1 MATPAGVA
9 KVATNAAKTATAA
22 TYQAVTSST
31 NTTRYTIIIL
41 AIVLFM
47 IFCVVVLGYL
57 LQRATKKPRVEDENV
72 KRALEKRVLQLE
84 NMEIGGTSSLYPSL
98 DNPTSGMHL
107 PENQEWLINLCPLT
121 ASVGGYLGPF
131 KDGVFDISR
140 FIQLSLDG
148 GIRSFVLP
156 ISTYYDDN
164 KYKKNWPV
172 SGTPAIVYRDING
185 KVLSLNA
192 IHIKDFCEKLV
203 EKKSRNSAQSEEPI
217 LIFLH
222 GIEGYIPDQI
232 TEEDTYVKFMSQ
244 IAEGVAPLER
254 YMLKTHQYI
263 GSVVGGMNQ
272 DRIMKDIPLK
282 DFKNKIIIFTNFDT
296 KVFQK
301 PKYKKIAPRLS
312 DYINYIYRPFSSANN
327 DTCSSISIR
336 DINAQFM
343 GDKVSKWFITL
354 NDHVGSIPRAS
365 DVDRAIGLGAQC
377 IPAPFI
383 TGFAPLAKD
392 DDSSQDLEDTS
403 DLTKIYKQWKG
414 YAWRLRQ
421 DRGGVDSFVDAGIGN
436 MLYTK
441 QPPVVPKQPSER
453 LNARVT
459 PSSAPGE
466 IIVS

>member
-1 MATPAGVA
+1 MATPAGAA

-57 LQRATKKPRVEDENV
+57 LQRAAKKPRVEDENV
-72 KRALEKRVLQLE
+72 KKAMAKRVLELE
-84 NMEIGGTSSLYPSL
+84 NMQMGGSSSLYASL
-98 DNPTSGMHL
+98 DSVGSGMHL

-121 ASVGGYLGPF
+121 ASVGGYLGPLR
-131 KDGVFDISR
+131 DGVFDISR
-140 FIQLSLDG
+140 FIQMAFDG

-172 SGTPAIVYRDING
+172 SGSPAVVYRDING

-192 IHIKDFCEKLV
+192 IRIKDFCEKLL
-203 EKKSRNSAQSEEPI
+203 EMKGRNSGQNEEPI

-222 GIEGYIPDQI
+222 GVEGYIPDVTTQ
-232 TEEDTYVKFMSQ
+232 EETYVKFMSQ
-244 IAEGVAPLER
+244 IAEGVAPLEK
-254 YMLKTHQYI
+254 YMLKTFETY
-263 GSVVGGMNQ
+263 GSLRGGSNQ
-272 DRIMKDIPLK
+272 DKIMKDIPLK
-282 DFKNKIIIFTNFDT
+282 QLKGKIIVFTNFDT
-296 KVFQK
+296 RVFQK
-301 PKYKKIAPRLS
+301 TKYRKISPSLS
-312 DYINYIYRPFSSANN
+312 DYINYIYSPFSSANT
-327 DTCSSISIR
+327 DTCSSISIK
-336 DINAQFM
+336 DINAGFM
-343 GDKVSKWFITL
+343 RDKVGKWFITL
-354 NDHVGSIPRAS
+354 NDHIGTIPSAS
-365 DVDRAIGLGAQC
+365 DVDKAIGLGAQC
-377 IPAPFI
+377 IPVPFI
-383 TGFAPLAKD
+383 AGFTPLAKD
-392 DDSSQDLEDTS
+392 EDSAQDLEDNS
-403 DLTKIYKQWKG
+403 DLTKIYKQWRG

-421 DRGGVDSFVDAGIGN
+421 DRGTDSFADMGSRD

-459 PSSAPGE
+459 PTSAPGE
-466 IIVS
+466 IVVT